1 MYTGVLGKPINL
13 ELQRLNATHGS
24 VTWDQPP
31 SRVESPS
38 VHYVININ
46 GNQITL
52 NLTTYVFIWPVPLGR
67 QIHVC
72 VTAINPVG
80 KGRTSFVNMSLQ
92 CDDLSELIKKNFF
105 YRFLPI
111 MRSSEM
117 HATCISCALLYNY
130 IIVV

>member
-1 MYTGVLGKPINL
+1 MYTGVLGKPLNL

-31 SRVESPS
+31 SLVDPPS

-52 NLTTYVFIWPVPLGR
+52 NLTTYVFIWPVPLGG

-80 KGRTSFVNMSLQ
+80 KGGRTSFVNMSLQ

-105 YRFLPI
+105 I
-111 MRSSEM
+111 D
-117 HATCISCALLYNY
+117 SCP
-130 IIVV
+130 